1 MKNKND
7 FNNDSIENIEKT
19 IAELKKEQAEYERKR
34 NGIIITNKFKL
45 IINAVLNNDKTF
57 DKISSTKDDEIGIV
71 FESMFNS
78 EEFHALFDKFSND
91 DKINNFRQKK
101 ARKAENRKKRNQGK
115 NIEKTDNEISIKEGG
130 AEVVTHET
138 VVRPQA
144 STINGTAPSGL
155 MSHGFNSLEK
165 VEEPA
170 ALPKPQTPAT
180 NQTVNTTRHVGQ
192 FTQTNV
198 TNTFDGIDRL
208 GTRNGTTPPLA
219 SRNDNNNYRS

>member
-155 MSHGFNSLEK
+155 MLE
-165 VEEPA
+165 
-170 ALPKPQTPAT
+170 
-180 NQTVNTTRHVGQ
+180 VNICIDLL
-192 FTQTNV
+192 
-198 TNTFDGIDRL
+198 TNTLFTKWSGKATDVKDLHNENWSLPISTTLSGITMVLRDL
-208 GTRNGTTPPLA
+208 Q
-219 SRNDNNNYRS
+219 S